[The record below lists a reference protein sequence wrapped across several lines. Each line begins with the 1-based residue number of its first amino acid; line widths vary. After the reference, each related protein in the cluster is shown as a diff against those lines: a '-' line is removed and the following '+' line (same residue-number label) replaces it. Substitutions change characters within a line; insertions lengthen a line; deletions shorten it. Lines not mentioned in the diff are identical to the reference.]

1 VINPVRRIDEMAKSV
16 KEANKNL
23 PAKRSKF
30 AADAGG
36 GMEEATADSF
46 SIPFLSVLQKGSPQV
61 DDASGQA
68 IKGAKAG
75 MLYDNVS
82 KTLFDGNKGVD
93 LVQAHYKRVWLRWGA
108 RDAGGG
114 FKGEIAPEMLAQMR
128 ADNQIVDVKGI
139 TLIADKNGEV
149 DLDESDRVIDTRVH
163 YMLIVDRKKRTS
175 KRCVLSLS
183 RTQVRKSKLLM
194 SQFAEYRAEEDG
206 EEYNPATY
214 QHIINVTT
222 VPEKNDQGTWYGV
235 DFKLVELIDDPNDAL
250 YLAAKQFKE
259 AVKSGVASAKMGD
272 DGTE

>member
-1 VINPVRRIDEMAKSV
+1 MAKSV

-23 PAKRSKF
+23 PAKRGKF
-30 AADAGG
+30 AADAGA

-46 SIPFLSVLQKGSPQV
+46 AIPFLSVLQKGSPQV
-61 DDASGQA
+61 DEASGAQ

-75 MLYDNVS
+75 MFFETVT
-82 KTLFDGNKGVD
+82 KTLFDGTKGVE

-114 FKGEIAPEMLAQMR
+114 FKGEISPEALAEMR
-128 ADNQIVDVKGI
+128 NEGKIIEQKGI
-139 TLIADKNGEV
+139 SMIADKNGEV
-149 DLDESDRVIDTRVH
+149 DPDESDRVIDTRVH
-163 YMLIVDRKKRTS
+163 YMLLVDRKKKTA

-183 RTQVRKSKLLM
+183 RTQVRKSKDLM

-206 EEYNPATY
+206 EEYQPATF
-214 QHIINVTT
+214 QHILRVTT

-235 DFKLVELIDDPNDAL
+235 DFKLVELIDDPNDPI

>member
-1 VINPVRRIDEMAKSV
+1 MAKSV

-23 PAKRSKF
+23 PAKRGRF
-30 AADAGG
+30 LDDAGG
-36 GMEEATADSF
+36 GMEEATAESF
-46 SIPFLSVLQKGSPQV
+46 AIPFLSILQKGSPQV
-61 DDASGQA
+61 DEASGQQ
-68 IKGAKAG
+68 IKGAKQG
-75 MLYDNVS
+75 MIFETVT
-82 KTLFDGNKGVD
+82 KTLFDGNKGVE

-114 FKGEIAPEMLAQMR
+114 FKGEIAPEMLAKMR
-128 ADNQIVDVKGI
+128 ADNQIVESKGI
-139 TLIADKNGEV
+139 TMVADKNGEV

-163 YMLIVDRKKRTS
+163 YMLLVDRKKKTA

-183 RTQVRKSKLLM
+183 RTQVKKSRDLM
-194 SQFAEYRAEEDG
+194 SMFAEYRAEDNG
-206 EEYNPATY
+206 EEYQPPTY
-214 QHIINVTT
+214 QHIINMTT

-235 DFKLVELIDDPNDAL
+235 AFKMVDLIDDPFDPI